1 MSQNPEIH
9 TLSNGLNVVL
19 SHNPNIRTVQTA
31 FFINVGSNIE
41 NLKNSGICHF
51 LEHMIFKGTKTR
63 TANDISKTI
72 EENGGYI
79 NAWTSKEK
87 TCFYTKMLFNDVNI
101 SIDILSDII
110 LNSTF
115 EEKELIKEK
124 SVVKEEIDQ
133 SQDDPEDLVYE
144 LFMQNTYK
152 NYSLGLPILGTK
164 NNVSSFTNKD
174 LSNLI
179 QDYYTASNMV
189 VCICG
194 NLKDK
199 EAILAKLESSLKSL
213 PTKNIENKH
222 KEAIFQPSV
231 NTLVKKELN
240 QAQII
245 YGFNYPN
252 YYADNKDFFTAK
264 LINVI
269 LGVGMSSRLFQ
280 EIREKQGL
288 VYSIDSTYATYHNT
302 GFLAIQAGCNV
313 DSLPK
318 INHSINQ
325 EILKL
330 QTDKITEAEINKAKK
345 LMVSSLYMSLEN
357 LYSTTERL
365 AISYLNHGKIE
376 SIDNIVEN
384 INNITAE
391 NILNFSQ
398 KNHSKKSISIVA
410 NKDINLDII

>member
-1 MSQNPEIH
+1 
-9 TLSNGLNVVL
+9 
-19 SHNPNIRTVQTA
+19 
-31 FFINVGSNIE
+31 
-41 NLKNSGICHF
+41 
-51 LEHMIFKGTKTR
+51 
-63 TANDISKTI
+63 
-72 EENGGYI
+72 
-79 NAWTSKEK
+79 
-87 TCFYTKMLFNDVNI
+87 
-101 SIDILSDII
+101 
-110 LNSTF
+110 
-115 EEKELIKEK
+115 
-124 SVVKEEIDQ
+124 
-133 SQDDPEDLVYE
+133 
-144 LFMQNTYK
+144 
-152 NYSLGLPILGTK
+152 LPILGTK

-410 NKDINLDII
+410 NKDINLDVEDL